1 MTELKIEE
9 GTEFL
14 LRTDLPNRTT
24 HIIVAVAG
32 LYLGCII
39 LGPSSMTRHRSQA
52 WLLGTFLPS
61 ETHMS

>member
-24 HIIVAVAG
+24 QVRVAVSV
-32 LYLGCII
+32 LYLGWFI
-39 LGPSSMTRHRSQA
+39 LGPSSMTRPRSQA

>member
-61 ETHMS
+61 ETLMS